1 MFTTTQLAKVNKST
15 EFGQR
20 LKWCKNYAPTIWRA
34 FTFSWLVSFLSEA
47 YRYTVYAF
55 KPQKKKLLL
64 NENKW
69 IYEFLFLYS
78 YESYPKS
85 PHRKL
90 TYPMDRSIGIGFVS
104 HSAFYGKNLD
114 YALLRAES
122 ALLAPMTVLLLLEL
136 L

>member
-1 MFTTTQLAKVNKST
+1 MNLWVF
-15 EFGQR
+15 
-20 LKWCKNYAPTIWRA
+20 
-34 FTFSWLVSFLSEA
+34 VSLFVRE
-47 YRYTVYAF
+47 V
-55 KPQKKKLLL
+55 PQ
-64 NENKW
+64 
-69 IYEFLFLYS
+69 I
-78 YESYPKS
+78 